1 MDEADKLL
9 GDDFAGQLD
18 KIIDALPANRKTYLF
33 SATMTNKV
41 QKLERAALK
50 DPVKISVSGKY
61 QTVANLK
68 Q

>member
-1 MDEADKLL
+1 
-9 GDDFAGQLD
+9 
-18 KIIDALPANRKTYLF
+18 
-33 SATMTNKV
+33 MTNKV

-68 Q
+68 QEYIFFPAKMKDVYLAYIMEQRIGN